1 MKAWSETHGAVF
13 ELTRHFLSRTFDS
26 ELFTRPGQW
35 KPVVTGCLAMLLT
48 ARVALMAMM
57 SPHAAL
63 RATHAG
69 QSAEMLAETAAMTL
83 LMSICGLIAI
93 VQWQMLLPGRS
104 DYLAL
109 AGLPVHPRQIFLARF
124 AAFAIFATAIV
135 VALNALPAA
144 LSTAPLANAAAW
156 SMACYFPMF
165 AMIGLQGALLNLLPR
180 KWFPRIAPLLLGVL
194 SCGLLLGVLGSF
206 HIGAWAADGE
216 ALLEKFAWAP
226 QCGSPGSNRC
236 CAEAIVQRAS
246 RWGSE
251 RWRRL
256 GSPRLSRRP
265 RTS

>member
-1 MKAWSETHGAVF
+1 
-13 ELTRHFLSRTFDS
+13 
-26 ELFTRPGQW
+26 
-35 KPVVTGCLAMLLT
+35 
-48 ARVALMAMM
+48 
-57 SPHAAL
+57 
-63 RATHAG
+63 
-69 QSAEMLAETAAMTL
+69 MTL
-83 LMSICGLIAI
+83 LMSDLRADRHRA
-93 VQWQMLLPGRS
+93 MADAAAEPG

-226 QCGSPGSNRC
+226 
-236 CAEAIVQRAS
+236 AS
-246 RWGSE
+246 VV
-251 RWRRL
+251 RRV
-256 GSPRLSRRP
+256 
-265 RTS
+265 RTDAARKP